1 MRWPTALSPGLL
13 LAALCLCPVLR
24 AQLPGSAPP
33 CTAAKSQ
40 NNNPVV
46 AAQAAQGS
54 NHKAIIDSV
63 TFDRPVDA
71 LPAVVDEVIE
81 QAKQLE
87 FDGDSGWLNQFA
99 EATIRDTW
107 QKHGYFRASAAQ
119 LVQTLSAHVDEQRR
133 FGPTKGNFARRR
145 PNSSGMCTCTN
156 KGGGGWVPFSC
167 RPAPS
172 SG

>member
-1 MRWPTALSPGLL
+1 M
-13 LAALCLCPVLR
+13 
-24 AQLPGSAPP
+24 
-33 CTAAKSQ
+33 
-40 NNNPVV
+40 V

-119 LVQTLSAHVDEQRR
+119 LVQTLSAHVDEQRC
-133 FGPTKGNFARRR
+133 FGVTKKISAAAVTPAECALAQIRGRGVGTVFMPPR
-145 PNSSGMCTCTN
+145 PFVRV
-156 KGGGGWVPFSC
+156 KWRALIY
-167 RPAPS
+167 RPY
-172 SG
+172 GQ